1 MICLSRGTRST
12 VFSRV
17 AADAYDR
24 FLVDSEDLNQ
34 KEVRADNE
42 YEQTRLNQIQKE
54 NEKMQKKKEEKKMN
68 HLYLE
73 KQMREKDERQKQ
85 TREIDLK
92 EGAIIQ
98 ILPKHVINIF
108 PRIIETPEH
117 VRMQRKRGNVNN
129 FKQQLDMQVRA

>member
-1 MICLSRGTRST
+1 MEEIFKNYPLLKNQNVPRETLIE
-12 VFSRV
+12 F
-17 AADAYDR
+17 
-24 FLVDSEDLNQ
+24 DLFISM
-34 KEVRADNE
+34 
-42 YEQTRLNQIQKE
+42 LQKE

-92 EGAIIQ
+92 EGAKIQ
-98 ILPKHVINIF
+98 SLPKHVINIF